1 MIFQVTA
8 VTNNSHVQMLF
19 SVAVILR
26 LYYFSNIFFN
36 PCQFLIF
43 FIKSCEND
51 KRPEVTKPGP
61 ARAQSSPT
69 TNEYTCQSTRNIN
82 IPLLILLTCLNCK
95 TQLWQ
100 TQTLK
105 ADHLKTKLLP
115 SSQLIHKL
123 FIFGLV
129 FLIELFSTF
138 HQIRTQ
144 NNNINK
150 LIYLLILL
158 KS

>member
-1 MIFQVTA
+1 VLVFIF
-8 VTNNSHVQMLF
+8 
-19 SVAVILR
+19 
-26 LYYFSNIFFN
+26 
-36 PCQFLIF
+36 F

-69 TNEYTCQSTRNIN
+69 TNEYTSQSTRNIN

-105 ADHLKTKLLP
+105 ADHLKTKLLSP
-115 SSQLIHKL
+115 KFLANTQIIHIRISL
-123 FIFGLV
+123 F
-129 FLIELFSTF
+129 
-138 HQIRTQ
+138 
-144 NNNINK
+144 N
-150 LIYLLILL
+150 
-158 KS
+158 